1 MASLVNHLTERLVYV
16 GQIRAA
22 RALLGW
28 TQRDLGK
35 ALGVNERQIRFWER
49 RIPPNQR
56 TRFMIIEALKVH
68 GVEFLGPPLIGVR
81 LLRDP

>member
-1 MASLVNHLTERLVYV
+1 MASLGRNDLERLVCKR
-16 GQIRAA
+16 QIRAA

-28 TQRDLGK
+28 TQRDLGG

-49 RIPPNQR
+49 RIPSNRR
-56 TRFMIIEALKVH
+56 TRFRIIEAFNIH
-68 GVEFLGPPLIGVR
+68 GVEFLGPPTIGVR